1 MFIVS
6 FKMKGKKLL
15 ALCLAAVAVAAGGAA
30 IKEKVWEIS
39 WQTSAAAP
47 AEKNLKKG
55 KLTAKTAEDRLNLIA
70 GWGWEV
76 DPDPVEIVEV
86 AIPQEFDDVY
96 ENYNNLQKEQG
107 LDLTKYRGKRCKR
120 YGYRVKNYPDSSEEV
135 RINLLVYQGK
145 VIGGDICSIFA
156 ENGFMHGF
164 AYPEQQL

>member
-15 ALCLAAVAVAAGGAA
+15 ALCLAAVAVAAGGGA
-30 IKEKVWEIS
+30 IKEKGWEIS

-55 KLTAKTAEDRLNLIA
+55 KLTAQTAEDRLNLIA

-145 VIGGDICSIFA
+145 VIGGDVSSTQLD
-156 ENGFMHGF
+156 GFIQGL
-164 AYPEQQL
+164 ARPS